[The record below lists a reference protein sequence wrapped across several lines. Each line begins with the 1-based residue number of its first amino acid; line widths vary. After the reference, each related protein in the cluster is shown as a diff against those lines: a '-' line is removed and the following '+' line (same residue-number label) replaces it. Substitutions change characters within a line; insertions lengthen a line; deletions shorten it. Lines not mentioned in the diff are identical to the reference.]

1 MTDEEL
7 DELDNAYNKVKER
20 KTMALKKTQTTK
32 PAATKT
38 TKKAP
43 PAAKAD
49 NSMKKGQ
56 VSDWAAETKK
66 AAKTWNKARNAPKG
80 GSFENPEVADGS
92 YPAQL
97 EKAVCKI
104 ITPKDTKKPKQG
116 LFELHFIMLDSA
128 NEGKKLHRSDFF
140 DLRSTDDM
148 TEEEAEKALKNMEN
162 FSRTIQG
169 FNYETGGDEPLDMS
183 DFPTLADTLNAE
195 NPKPKVKVGIKN
207 WTSADKSKKGI
218 NIFVNGP
225 LDE

>member
-1 MTDEEL
+1 
-7 DELDNAYNKVKER
+7 
-20 KTMALKKTQTTK
+20 MALKKTQTTK
-32 PAATKT
+32 PATTKT
-38 TKKAP
+38 TAKKAP
-43 PAAKAD
+43 PAAKTD

-80 GSFENPEVADGS
+80 GSFDNPEVADGS

-169 FNYETGGDEPLDMS
+169 FNYETGGNDPLGIE
-183 DFPTLADTLNAE
+183 DFPSLANDMNGLEPDGKPKKDNP
-195 NPKPKVKVGIKN
+195 PKPKVKIGIKN
-207 WTSADKSKKGI
+207 WTSADNTKKGI